1 MPKRAESLTVR
12 RRRIDDAARM
22 SDLLRA
28 QILDGRYGP
37 GALPSEPELMLEYA
51 VGRNVTRD
59 ALDLLRQ
66 EGLIERIQGS
76 GTFVVGSKALHHFDR
91 AHAIND
97 SMPGPRTVHG
107 EVLAVA
113 STTAPGPVADQLHLT
128 PGAPCVW
135 LQYLAIVSGV
145 PFSIT
150 TSYVSEEVGR
160 RISGEVFDGDFYLM
174 LESAGLRIGRSELVV
189 ESVAADAPSATH
201 LDVQPGTPLLLF
213 RRRLVDDA
221 GRPIEV
227 GFVRCRGDRLSLRI
241 ELPRTPREPQ

>member
-28 QILDGRYGP
+28 QILDGSYGP
-37 GALPSEPELMLEYA
+37 GALPSESELMLEYA

-76 GTFVVGSKALHHFDR
+76 GTFVVGTKALHHFDR

-97 SMPGPRTVHG
+97 SMPGPRTVSG
-107 EVLAVA
+107 AVLSVA
-113 STTAPGPVADQLHLT
+113 TTTAPRPVAEQLGLV

-135 LQYLAIVSGV
+135 LQYLAVVSGV

-150 TSYVSEEVGR
+150 TSYVSEDVGHA
-160 RISGEVFDGDFYLM
+160 ISRQVFDGDFYLM
-174 LESAGLRIGRSELVV
+174 LESAGLRIGHSELVV
-189 ESVAADAPSATH
+189 ESVAADAPSAAQ
-201 LDVQPGTPLLLF
+201 LDVAQGTPLLLF
-213 RRRLVDDA
+213 RRRLVGEG
-221 GRPIEV
+221 GRPLEV